1 MRTVSGAEI
10 DYSANVRTIPE
21 TKPMFTNNPFADI
34 PAFIT
39 SSMMQ
44 TYVIVMILLVTSGT
58 IYDVLHKKSA
68 RYFWEN
74 RKKSKAQA
82 PRDVG
87 AGETVTLAIKLSLI
101 HI

>member
-1 MRTVSGAEI
+1 
-10 DYSANVRTIPE
+10 
-21 TKPMFTNNPFADI
+21 MFTNNPFADI

-68 RYFWEN
+68 RYF
-74 RKKSKAQA
+74 
-82 PRDVG
+82 
-87 AGETVTLAIKLSLI
+87 
-101 HI
+101 

>member
-1 MRTVSGAEI
+1 
-10 DYSANVRTIPE
+10 
-21 TKPMFTNNPFADI
+21 MFTNNPFADI

-74 RKKSKAQA
+74 MKKSKAQA
-82 PRDVG
+82 TRVSMGYTFEMNASKVVLSPRP
-87 AGETVTLAIKLSLI
+87 S
-101 HI
+101 